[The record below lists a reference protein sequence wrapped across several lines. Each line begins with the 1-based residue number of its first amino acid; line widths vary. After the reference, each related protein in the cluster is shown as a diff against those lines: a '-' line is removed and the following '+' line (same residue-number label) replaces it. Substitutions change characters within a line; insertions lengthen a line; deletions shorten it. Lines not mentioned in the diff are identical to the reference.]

1 MYLPETGQIEQ
12 TRQLYHVG
20 RIDIELTQE
29 QFEHVLGHVV
39 GNLEAHGRTEAAARE
54 FAFEGL
60 QQIFVAVLLDVEIR
74 ITGDSERVMLDDLH
88 SGEQN
93 VEVRSDQLFEREEE
107 GNLVRPV
114 DLVDSDIPVDIVG
127 DFHPREMLA
136 RGVQVLHGDSKIQAQ
151 PADVRE
157 RMGGVHGERGE
168 DGEDLLGEI
177 SGQPY
182 LLGLVQIRPTDDRD
196 AFGGKGGKHC
206 LEKDLG
212 LATCEFLCA
221 RRDQCELRPR
231 RQPVGRPYRQPC
243 FCAAFEAGD
252 TNHVELVE
260 IGREDR
266 QELRS
271 FEKRDRLVLGE
282 GEYARIEIEPA
293 QFAVEV
299 SVGREP
305 IRTQGAMFGRGGW
318 CCGCCGA
325 SH

>member
-1 MYLPETGQIEQ
+1 
-12 TRQLYHVG
+12 
-20 RIDIELTQE
+20 
-29 QFEHVLGHVV
+29 
-39 GNLEAHGRTEAAARE
+39 
-54 FAFEGL
+54 
-60 QQIFVAVLLDVEIR
+60 
-74 ITGDSERVMLDDLH
+74 
-88 SGEQN
+88 
-93 VEVRSDQLFEREEE
+93 
-107 GNLVRPV
+107 
-114 DLVDSDIPVDIVG
+114 
-127 DFHPREMLA
+127 
-136 RGVQVLHGDSKIQAQ
+136 
-151 PADVRE
+151 
-157 RMGGVHGERGE
+157 MGGVHGERGE

-305 IRTQGAMFGRGGW
+305 IRTQARCSAAAGGAAGVAVPRTDRETARAGTASSDSTFESVVSPWVTTSLLQEHHGSVTQWTPDDRSGSANPIRSRTRLVAAPVPSRTAASRSPMVSTSKRSPSRGSLSAVARIGRAVARSRRRTSARVNDPVCTGTALPFRRRCDPRRSLGRT
-318 CCGCCGA
+318 A
-325 SH
+325 VLR